1 MKTAIVIPATK
12 ALVLAFQ
19 GGKSLAEVASAYRIP
34 KPLVE
39 RALRRWLAV
48 QDWKVQG

>member
-1 MKTAIVIPATK
+1 MKQIVAPTTQT
-12 ALVLAFQ
+12 LVLAFQ
-19 GGKSLAEVASAYRIP
+19 GGKSLAEVSRAYRIP
-34 KPLVE
+34 TPLVE